1 LVVLI
6 ERPTLADVPIYGA
19 ALAAVRHECSIRRTE
34 IRKFSPART
43 SKADRPRSE
52 GRTARARSRR
62 FAHYR
67 RNGGLERIEAAHARM
82 MLKTPL
88 CPRRSAERRAGLY
101 DGTNVR
107 LRTPLEPNIF
117 IVGSVRVA

>member
-1 LVVLI
+1 MTPPGRVVRGI
-6 ERPTLADVPIYGA
+6 
-19 ALAAVRHECSIRRTE
+19 AVHVQ
-34 IRKFSPART
+34 
-43 SKADRPRSE
+43 KAVQ
-52 GRTARARSRR
+52 RARGRAASLT
-62 FAHYR
+62 HN
-67 RNGGLERIEAAHARM
+67 NGGLERIEAAHARM

>member
-1 LVVLI
+1 MPRQPDRHQFFQWPRRRSAAEQRDEIAPLHHSIIARPAGPLV
-6 ERPTLADVPIYGA
+6 A
-19 ALAAVRHECSIRRTE
+19 ASLTHN
-34 IRKFSPART
+34 
-43 SKADRPRSE
+43 
-52 GRTARARSRR
+52 
-62 FAHYR
+62 
-67 RNGGLERIEAAHARM
+67 NGGLERIEAAHARM